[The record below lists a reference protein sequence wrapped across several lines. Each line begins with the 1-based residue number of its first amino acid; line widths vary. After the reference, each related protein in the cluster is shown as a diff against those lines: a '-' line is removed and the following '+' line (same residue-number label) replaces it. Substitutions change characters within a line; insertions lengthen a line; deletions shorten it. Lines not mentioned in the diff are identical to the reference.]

1 MSAATGSPA
10 PRAIP
15 AVVEPLRTSATGAA
29 PVEELGAA
37 SVGDSLAT
45 LLPPCLPCEASSC
58 PPAPCCSG
66 KGDPLN
72 SDDAEADSG
81 HQGPHCAPPAAL
93 PLRQPIGRE
102 MRCGLLLPWLSVPW
116 RLWGHVGVGD
126 AAATDDPDSSSLTPR
141 GEAAPPAPP
150 ELRGAYLVDSSG
162 ALWELI
168 RDGSTS
174 GTRYDWSAEEL
185 RARQYDVACRGESLM
200 SWLRPLTAVASAGF
214 GAYTGSAA
222 LRRAG
227 IGKALC
233 FVEARQDDQCEPPP
247 VELALFRR
255 VQGSPP
261 ARTCAT
267 AGTAAKLLPLSA
279 IAVLPDDV
287 PSLSIRP
294 GPCQESGAVCAP
306 SAPAPPPL
314 ALALEETAAFAAS
327 GRVGAPP
334 GQPASVAERLSEA
347 VLSLSRAAAAG
358 PALAAWQ
365 GPGGHLG
372 QALVN
377 LTQHFAA
384 PASSEPEVAAAAAG
398 ATAVPSASHRQPAP
412 ERVQD
417 MEPPPSSQVAR
428 AVAKEF
434 AVFLHEGLAEQR
446 AEALQAAAESL
457 FTQAKWCA
465 RQSEERLRE
474 AAQQA
479 AAAAENAART
489 LCQVQKAICS
499 ADVEKEALAQ
509 RASLAEAD
517 LAAALKI
524 KDELRQSLLKAQ
536 EEIGAHKQRVQSLN
550 ETVES
555 MVNAYKM
562 SLEQAALEAEA
573 AKARILEAE
582 CVAACK
588 DEKIGELEFKI
599 REMGVTA
606 SLYMAMLKEAEAA
619 AKEARSEADLASQ
632 KLVEL
637 EKAAQNAQSLAEET
651 AKRHATEEQAAARA
665 IELRLL
671 RLSQCLQ
678 EVEEEL
684 GGLRA
689 QLQLEERRRMLAE
702 LRLENC
708 CCALAKEANGTRSG
722 GEVSVEL
729 KHALW
734 KSPHLTAVTVDKA
747 KEVAAA
753 QGDHDLPKLLNFE
766 VVAEERA
773 EMEGVNGDAQG
784 LESSH
789 GMEVVD
795 HCSYLDTKLANVR
808 AVSSL
813 SQAVPLG
820 LEGET
825 DEDRSFTGVWL
836 KL

>member
-185 RARQYDVACRGESLM
+185 RARQYDVACRG
-200 SWLRPLTAVASAGF
+200 
-214 GAYTGSAA
+214 
-222 LRRAG
+222 

-347 VLSLSRAAAAG
+347 
-358 PALAAWQ
+358 
-365 GPGGHLG
+365 
-372 QALVN
+372 
-377 LTQHFAA
+377 
-384 PASSEPEVAAAAAG
+384 
-398 ATAVPSASHRQPAP
+398 
-412 ERVQD
+412 
-417 MEPPPSSQVAR
+417 
-428 AVAKEF
+428 
-434 AVFLHEGLAEQR
+434 
-446 AEALQAAAESL
+446 
-457 FTQAKWCA
+457 
-465 RQSEERLRE
+465 
-474 AAQQA
+474 
-479 AAAAENAART
+479 
-489 LCQVQKAICS
+489 
-499 ADVEKEALAQ
+499 
-509 RASLAEAD
+509 
-517 LAAALKI
+517 
-524 KDELRQSLLKAQ
+524 
-536 EEIGAHKQRVQSLN
+536 
-550 ETVES
+550 
-555 MVNAYKM
+555 
-562 SLEQAALEAEA
+562 
-573 AKARILEAE
+573 
-582 CVAACK
+582 
-588 DEKIGELEFKI
+588 
-599 REMGVTA
+599 
-606 SLYMAMLKEAEAA
+606 
-619 AKEARSEADLASQ
+619 
-632 KLVEL
+632 
-637 EKAAQNAQSLAEET
+637 
-651 AKRHATEEQAAARA
+651 
-665 IELRLL
+665 
-671 RLSQCLQ
+671 
-678 EVEEEL
+678 
-684 GGLRA
+684 
-689 QLQLEERRRMLAE
+689 
-702 LRLENC
+702 
-708 CCALAKEANGTRSG
+708 
-722 GEVSVEL
+722 
-729 KHALW
+729 
-734 KSPHLTAVTVDKA
+734 
-747 KEVAAA
+747 
-753 QGDHDLPKLLNFE
+753 
-766 VVAEERA
+766 
-773 EMEGVNGDAQG
+773 
-784 LESSH
+784 
-789 GMEVVD
+789 
-795 HCSYLDTKLANVR
+795 
-808 AVSSL
+808 
-813 SQAVPLG
+813 
-820 LEGET
+820 
-825 DEDRSFTGVWL
+825 
-836 KL
+836 

>member
-1 MSAATGSPA
+1 MPSPPAAPRLGARAPLPGMTAVAGSPA

-15 AVVEPLRTSATGAA
+15 AVEPLCTSAAGASMAAA
-29 PVEELGAA
+29 PAALGAA
-37 SVGDSLAT
+37 SSGGSLAT
-45 LLPPCLPCEASSC
+45 LLPPCAPCEASLC
-58 PPAPCCSG
+58 PPAPCCRG
-66 KGDPLN
+66 KGDPP
-72 SDDAEADSG
+72 DDDDDGAEADGG
-81 HQGPHCAPPAAL
+81 HQ
-93 PLRQPIGRE
+93 
-102 MRCGLLLPWLSVPW
+102 
-116 RLWGHVGVGD
+116 GD
-126 AAATDDPDSSSLTPR
+126 AAATDGPDCSLTPLL
-141 GEAAPPAPP
+141 APP
-150 ELRGAYLVDSSG
+150 ELCGVYLVDSSG
-162 ALWELI
+162 TLWELV
-168 RDGSTS
+168 RDGGGS

-185 RARQYDVACRGESLM
+185 RARQYDVACRG
-200 SWLRPLTAVASAGF
+200 
-214 GAYTGSAA
+214 
-222 LRRAG
+222 
-227 IGKALC
+227 IGKALR
-233 FVEARQDDQCEPPP
+233 FVEARRDDQCEPPP

-261 ARTCAT
+261 ARTGAT
-267 AGTAAKLLPLSA
+267 VGAAAELLPLSVSRRDA
-279 IAVLPDDV
+279 VAVLPDDI
-287 PSLSIRP
+287 PSLSVRP
-294 GPCQESGAVCAP
+294 RPCQESGAICP
-306 SAPAPPPL
+306 TSAP
-314 ALALEETAAFAAS
+314 ALALEEMAAFAAS
-327 GRVGAPP
+327 AGVGAPP

-358 PALAAWQ
+358 PALATWQ

-377 LTQHFAA
+377 LSQHFAA
-384 PASSEPEVAAAAAG
+384 PASGEPEVAAAAAG
-398 ATAVPSASHRQPAP
+398 ATAVPSASQLQPAP

-417 MEPPPSSQVAR
+417 MEPPPSSQVVR
-428 AVAKEF
+428 AVAKEV
-434 AVFLHEGLAEQR
+434 AGFLHEGLAEQR

-457 FTQAKWCA
+457 FTQAKWCT

-479 AAAAENAART
+479 AAAADDAART

-517 LAAALKI
+517 LAAALKV
-524 KDELRQSLLKAQ
+524 KDELRQSLLKVQ
-536 EEIGAHKQRVQSLN
+536 EEIGAHKRRVQSLN

-582 CVAACK
+582 CIAARK
-588 DEKIGELEFKI
+588 DERIGELEYKI

-665 IELRLL
+665 MELRLL
-671 RLSQCLQ
+671 QLSQCLQ
-678 EVEEEL
+678 EVEDEL
-684 GGLRA
+684 SGFRA

-702 LRLENC
+702 LRLESC
-708 CCALAKEANGTRSG
+708 CCALAKQAIGTRSG

-729 KHALW
+729 KHALCT
-734 KSPHLTAVTVDKA
+734 SPNITAVTVDKV

-753 QGDHDLPKLLNFE
+753 QGDYDFPKLLNFE
-766 VVAEERA
+766 VVADERA
-773 EMEGVNGDAQG
+773 EVEDCNVYPQELD
-784 LESSH
+784 SFH
-789 GMEVVD
+789 RMEVVGD
-795 HCSYLDTKLANVR
+795 CSYLQSNAMV
-808 AVSSL
+808 VSSINQVV
-813 SQAVPLG
+813 SLG
-820 LEGET
+820 VEGET
-825 DEDRSFTGVWL
+825 DEERSCTGVWL